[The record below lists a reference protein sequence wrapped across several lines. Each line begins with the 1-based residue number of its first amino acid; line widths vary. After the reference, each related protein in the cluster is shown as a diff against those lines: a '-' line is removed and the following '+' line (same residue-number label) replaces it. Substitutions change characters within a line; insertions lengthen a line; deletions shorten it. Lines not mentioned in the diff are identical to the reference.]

1 MKEST
6 KQKIQEAIN
15 DIKELGGL
23 KDPKMKEVV
32 DKLKKVLKEEVNSKK

>member
-6 KQKIQEAIN
+6 KQKIQEAVN

-23 KDPKMKEVV
+23 KDQKMKEVIN
-32 DKLKKVLKEEVNSKK
+32 KLKKVLKEEEKSKK

>member
-6 KQKIQEAIN
+6 RQKIQEAIN

-23 KDPKMKEVV
+23 SDPKMKEVV
-32 DKLKKVLKEEVNSKK
+32 DKLKKVLKEDEKSKK